1 MGWLVEMKSLKP
13 FELTMVDQPD
23 LEGLLRKS
31 LYEDFSKGMVDLC
44 VVRELV
50 SSPRLKSYGVQAFSH
65 PGLVLAGDSFLDA
78 NTMLADGGQKTYA
91 ISLDEWREIEGS
103 VERIDYYDFR
113 DRSLMKVQIWS
124 VNPLALSS
132 FAMGVAVALSYKR
145 SELQAES
152 RISSALNELMMP
164 WGYYTEEF

>member
-1 MGWLVEMKSLKP
+1 
-13 FELTMVDQPD
+13 
-23 LEGLLRKS
+23 
-31 LYEDFSKGMVDLC
+31 
-44 VVRELV
+44 
-50 SSPRLKSYGVQAFSH
+50 
-65 PGLVLAGDSFLDA
+65 
-78 NTMLADGGQKTYA
+78 MLADGGQKTYA

-124 VNPLALSS
+124 VNPLTLSS

-164 WGYYTEEF
+164 WGYYAEEF